1 MTAYFDY
8 ASTSYRKPRCVYK
21 AIKSYKK
28 YGVNIGRGSNKYSSK
43 CTEIIEETR
52 QMLKSLVKADDNY
65 QTVFQPSAT
74 YALNLLIKGL
84 DYTKIHNVYISKYEH
99 NSVVRPLFN
108 MQKKH
113 NFDIVY
119 IEDYEEQFK
128 HKIPDV
134 VIISHLT
141 NTFGIIQD
149 FENIFKAAKKYKA
162 ITILDMAQSFG
173 LIETNIVSGKV
184 DAAVFAGHKTLYGFS
199 GIGGIILNNSLKLNE
214 TIHGGTGIKSADIEM
229 PNERPI
235 RFEAGTQNI
244 LGIFSLYY
252 SCKYLLKLGFRK
264 INEIETK
271 NFNKLKTILKRY
283 SCLEVIDPQVPCST
297 IVACRIK
304 NYNPENFADFFS
316 KHGVA
321 LRTGLQCSPN
331 AHKCFGTFPSGTLRF
346 SVGLFI
352 KNREFKTLER
362 TLKKLHNKLNK
373 K

>member
-1 MTAYFDY
+1 
-8 ASTSYRKPRCVYK
+8 
-21 AIKSYKK
+21 
-28 YGVNIGRGSNKYSSK
+28 
-43 CTEIIEETR
+43 
-52 QMLKSLVKADDNY
+52 
-65 QTVFQPSAT
+65 
-74 YALNLLIKGL
+74 
-84 DYTKIHNVYISKYEH
+84 
-99 NSVVRPLFN
+99 
-108 MQKKH
+108 
-113 NFDIVY
+113 
-119 IEDYEEQFK
+119 
-128 HKIPDV
+128 
-134 VIISHLT
+134 
-141 NTFGIIQD
+141 
-149 FENIFKAAKKYKA
+149 
-162 ITILDMAQSFG
+162 
-173 LIETNIVSGKV
+173 
-184 DAAVFAGHKTLYGFS
+184 
-199 GIGGIILNNSLKLNE
+199 
-214 TIHGGTGIKSADIEM
+214 M